1 MKETGAMRRR
11 AELRRALIVLA
22 LLGSSCS
29 SPYWTRAG
37 ATDEQFYRDSHE
49 CALEAS
55 PSRDAPGVEHLKID
69 EDLYRGCMLALG
81 YRRDKYLVRPTPG
94 WRGLAE

>member
-1 MKETGAMRRR
+1 MTRRGL
-11 AELRRALIVLA
+11 ACTAIVLA
-22 LLGSSCS
+22 VIGSGC

-37 ATDEQFYRDSHE
+37 ATDEQFYRDSHA
-49 CALEAS
+49 CAKEAS
-55 PSRDAPGVEHLKID
+55 PARDAPGVEHLKID

-81 YRRDKYLVRPTPG
+81 YRRDKYLVQPTPG